1 MGQIVYLKKCD
12 IFSMKNMLRDQ
23 NDTIAAIAT
32 PLGEAGIS
40 VIRVSGIRAIE
51 ITDSVFKGKASLR
64 GVLSHSIHFG
74 RIADPSE
81 GVIDEVLVSVFKKPH
96 SYTGEDVVEISC
108 HGSHYVTT
116 KILATVIGKGARMA
130 DPGEFTQRAF
140 LRGKLD
146 LMQAEAVA
154 DLIHSKTALAHRAS
168 IEQLNGSLS
177 ITIHAIRQK
186 LIDLCSLLELELDFA
201 EEGIELTDHKR
212 VESIF
217 DETITDLGILIN
229 SYKYGRIIRDGVKA
243 VLAGAPNVGKSS
255 LLNILLKQNRA
266 IVSDVPGTTRDVIEE
281 AILIEGIAFRLADT
295 AGLRKTSDLV
305 EQEGVRRSRNQ
316 ISGADLVLLLIDSS
330 EIITADGLDI
340 ISDVVQRFSDK
351 VLIVLNKVDIMHPE
365 FSLNSFEACDR
376 ISISCISGQGIDLL
390 TKKMMQQVISNCD
403 PTSSSVRIQS
413 ERHRDLVKKTLTS
426 VIAARSTLLENLSGE
441 FIAVDLRAA
450 LNYLGE
456 IIGITTPEDV
466 LHNIFSKF
474 CIGK

>member
-1 MGQIVYLKKCD
+1 
-12 IFSMKNMLRDQ
+12 MLRDQ

-40 VIRVSGIRAIE
+40 VIRVSGKQAIE
-51 ITDSVFKGKASLR
+51 ITDSLFKGKTSLR
-64 GVLSHSIHFG
+64 KALSHSIHFG
-74 RIADPSE
+74 RIAEPSG
-81 GVIDEVLVSVFKKPH
+81 GVLDEVLVSVFKRPH

-116 KILATVIGKGARMA
+116 KILETVIGNGARMA

-140 LRGKLD
+140 LCGKLD
-146 LMQAEAVA
+146 LMQAEAVS

-168 IEQLNGSLS
+168 LEQLNGSLS
-177 ITIHAIRQK
+177 SSIQAIRQK

-212 VESIF
+212 VKSIF
-217 DETITDLGILIN
+217 DETITDLENLLH

-281 AILIEGIAFRLADT
+281 AILIEGIAFRLVDT
-295 AGLRKTSDLV
+295 AGLRNTSDLV
-305 EQEGVRRSRNQ
+305 ELEGVRRSRDQ
-316 ISGADLVLLLIDSS
+316 ISNADLILLLIDSS
-330 EIITADGLDI
+330 EIVTADGLDI
-340 ISDVVQRFSDK
+340 ISEVVHRFGNN
-351 VLIVLNKVDIMHPE
+351 VLIVLNKVDIMHPK
-365 FSLNSFEACDR
+365 FSLIPFATLDR

-390 TKKMMQQVISNCD
+390 TKKMMQRVISNCD
-403 PTSSSVRIQS
+403 PTASSVRVQS
-413 ERHRDLVKKTLTS
+413 ERHRDLLNKSLTS
-426 VIAARSTLLENLSGE
+426 VIAGRSTLMENLSGE
-441 FIAVDLRAA
+441 FIVVDLRAA

-474 CIGK
+474 CVGK

>member
-1 MGQIVYLKKCD
+1 
-12 IFSMKNMLRDQ
+12 MLRDQ

-40 VIRVSGIRAIE
+40 VIRVSGIRAVE
-51 ITDSVFKGKASLR
+51 ITDGVFKGKTSLR
-64 GVLSHSIHFG
+64 EALSHSIHFG
-74 RIADPSE
+74 RIADPSG
-81 GVIDEVLVSVFKKPH
+81 GVLDEVLVSVFKRPH
-96 SYTGEDVVEISC
+96 SYTGQDVVEISC

-116 KILATVIGKGARMA
+116 KILETVIGNGARMA

-140 LRGKLD
+140 LCGKLD
-146 LMQAEAVA
+146 LMQAEAVS

-177 ITIHAIRQK
+177 TSILAIRQK

-201 EEGIELTDHKR
+201 EEGIALTDRGR

-217 DETITDLGILIN
+217 DETITDLGDLIG
-229 SYKYGRIIRDGVKA
+229 SYKYGRIVRDGVKA

-266 IVSDVPGTTRDVIEE
+266 IVSDIPGTTRDVIEE

-295 AGLRKTSDLV
+295 AGLRNTSDLV
-305 EQEGVRRSRNQ
+305 ELEGVRRSRDQ
-316 ISGADLVLLLIDSS
+316 ISSADLILFLIDSS
-330 EIITADGLDI
+330 EIVTPDGLD
-340 ISDVVQRFSDK
+340 VVSEVVHRFGDH
-351 VLIVLNKVDIMHPE
+351 VLIVLNKVDIMHPK
-365 FSLNSFEACDR
+365 FSLDPFAALDR

-390 TKKMMQQVISNCD
+390 TKKMMQRVISNCD
-403 PTSSSVRIQS
+403 PTSSSVRVQS
-413 ERHRDLVKKTLTS
+413 ERHRDLLKKTLTS

-441 FIAVDLRAA
+441 FIVVDLRGA

>member
-1 MGQIVYLKKCD
+1 
-12 IFSMKNMLRDQ
+12 MKNMLRDQ

-32 PLGEAGIS
+32 PLGEGGIS

-51 ITDSVFKGKASLR
+51 ITDRVFKGKASLR
-64 GVLSHSIHFG
+64 GVHSHSIHFG

-116 KILATVIGKGARMA
+116 KILETVIGNGARMA

-140 LRGKLD
+140 LCGKLD

-154 DLIHSKTALAHRAS
+154 DLVHSKTALAHRAS
-168 IEQLNGSLS
+168 LEQLNGSLS
-177 ITIHAIRQK
+177 TSILAIRQK

-212 VESIF
+212 VESFF
-217 DETITDLGILIN
+217 DETITDLEILIN

-316 ISGADLVLLLIDSS
+316 ISGADLILLLIDSS

-340 ISDVVQRFSDK
+340 ISDVVQRFGDK
-351 VLIVLNKVDIMHPE
+351 VLIVLNKVDIIHPK
-365 FSLNSFEACDR
+365 FSLNSFEP
-376 ISISCISGQGIDLL
+376 
-390 TKKMMQQVISNCD
+390 N
-403 PTSSSVRIQS
+403 
-413 ERHRDLVKKTLTS
+413 
-426 VIAARSTLLENLSGE
+426 
-441 FIAVDLRAA
+441 
-450 LNYLGE
+450 
-456 IIGITTPEDV
+456 
-466 LHNIFSKF
+466 
-474 CIGK
+474 

>member
-1 MGQIVYLKKCD
+1 MRQIVYLKKCD
-12 IFSMKNMLRDQ
+12 IFSVKIMLRDQ

-51 ITDSVFKGKASLR
+51 ITDSMFRGKASLLR
-64 GVLSHSIHFG
+64 VPTHSIHFG
-74 RIADPSE
+74 RIADSSE

-108 HGSHYVTT
+108 HGSHYVTS
-116 KILATVIGKGARMA
+116 KILETVIGNGARLA

-140 LRGKLD
+140 LCGKMD

-168 IEQLNGSLS
+168 LEQLNGSLS
-177 ITIHAIRQK
+177 TSILSIRQK

-212 VESIF
+212 VESFF
-217 DETITDLGILIN
+217 DETITDLEILIN

-316 ISGADLVLLLIDSS
+316 ISGADLILLLIDSS
-330 EIITADGLDI
+330 EIITADGLEI
-340 ISDVVQRFSDK
+340 VSEVVQRFGEK
-351 VLIVLNKVDIMHPE
+351 VLIVLNKVDIMHPKFGLE
-365 FSLNSFEACDR
+365 PFEARDR
-376 ISISCISGQGIDLL
+376 INISCITGRGIHEL
-390 TKKMMQQVISNCD
+390 TEKMMQRVISNCD
-403 PTSSSVRIQS
+403 PMSSSVRIQS
-413 ERHRDLVKKTLTS
+413 ERHRDLLKKTLTS
-426 VIAARSTLLENLSGE
+426 VIAARSTLLENLTGE
-441 FIAVDLRAA
+441 FIAVDLRAS